1 MEYKEIHMNRN
12 NLFACSSQT
21 FCGQL
26 YSKNLP
32 SSISDV
38 TQTELEQLPNDF
50 LSSEMISK
58 FSENQLNSL
67 TLLLSASTQGPG
79 WAQYFLLP
87 IMQIKDVIVSCGL
100 WMESGSHGPYF
111 GWNGWTVQSPTWLA
125 CSSNFIF
132 SYCQADLFGIVQ
144 NLLS

>member
-21 FCGQL
+21 FCRQL

-38 TQTELEQLPNDF
+38 RQTELEQLPNDF
-50 LSSEMISK
+50 LSSEIISE

-100 WMESGSHGPYF
+100 
-111 GWNGWTVQSPTWLA
+111 
-125 CSSNFIF
+125 
-132 SYCQADLFGIVQ
+132 
-144 NLLS
+144 